1 MLKRLKNRL
10 FFNKSLGSTKGH
22 YQEFIRRF
30 PEYLETQALDD
41 LRAKDFARLDEQKHT
56 YLDFTGGQLYG
67 ISLLEK
73 HQQFLAKNILGN
85 PHSINPSSALAERHV
100 HETRK
105 KVLEYFNAGDDYIC
119 VSTAN
124 ASAAIKIVA
133 ESYPFEKNGQLLL
146 TADNHNSVNG
156 IREFARKKQCPF
168 HYSPLKEDLQFNEP
182 VLEESLEKLKGRN
195 KLFAF
200 PAQSNVSGLK
210 HNLNWIEKA
219 HSSGWHVLLDAAAFA
234 PTTRLD
240 LQQHSPDFVALSFYK
255 IFGYPTG
262 LGALLIKKTAFDLLE
277 KPSFAGGTITIVSV
291 KGDGH
296 YLEKEAAR
304 FEDGTVNYLEIPAL
318 KNGLEYIE
326 RIGIEQ
332 IQKRVEILTT
342 FLLTHL
348 RKLKHYNGKPLVK
361 IYGPNSMEK
370 RGGTLVMNFY
380 DEQGLLYDFQ
390 QIESD
395 AFRHNISIR
404 TGCFCNPGI
413 DETNHDLDHEELTR
427 YFKLEGEKNYFDL
440 IRFLGIKRGAVRV
453 SVGFVT
459 NYNDIN
465 SFLKLCRGY
474 LNKAQKTTFQ
484 IDY

>member
-1 MLKRLKNRL
+1 MLKRLKHRL
-10 FFNKSLGSTKGH
+10 FFNKSLGNAQGH
-22 YQEFIRRF
+22 FGEFIRRF
-30 PEYLETQALDD
+30 PEYLETQALDE

-67 ISLLEK
+67 ISLLER
-73 HQQFLAKNILGN
+73 HQQFLAENILGN
-85 PHSINPSSALAERHV
+85 PHSINPSSALAERHI
-100 HETRK
+100 HDTRK
-105 KVLEYFNAGDDYIC
+105 KVLEYFNAGEEYIC
-119 VSTAN
+119 IFTAN

-133 ESYPFEKNGQLLL
+133 ESYPFEKTGQLLL

-168 HYSPLKEDLQFNEP
+168 HYAPLNADLQFNES
-182 VLEESLEKLKGRN
+182 VLEETLEKLKGRN

-210 HNLNWIEKA
+210 HDLSWVEKA

-234 PTTRLD
+234 PTNQLD
-240 LQQHSPDFVALSFYK
+240 LQEHCPDFVALSFYK

-262 LGALLIKKTAFDLLE
+262 LGALLVKKTAFDLLE
-277 KPSFAGGTITIVSV
+277 KPAFAGGTITIVSV
-291 KGDGH
+291 NGDGH

-326 RIGIEQ
+326 AIGIDQ
-332 IQKRVEILTT
+332 IGLRVEVLTT
-342 FLLTHL
+342 FLLSQL
-348 RKLKHYNGKPLVK
+348 QQLKHYNGQALIK

-380 DEQGLLYDFQ
+380 DEEGELYDFQ

-413 DETNHDLDHEELTR
+413 DEINHGLDHEQLKR

-440 IRFLGIKRGAVRV
+440 IRFLGMKRGAVRV
-453 SVGFVT
+453 SLGFVT
-459 NYNDIN
+459 NYKDIAKFL
-465 SFLKLCRGY
+465 SFCKLY
-474 LNKAQKTTFQ
+474 LNKKVAQ
-484 IDY
+484 